1 MSKLPDG
8 APQNPVTDGKAQ
20 AHGWEHSLQAALAVL
35 REIDAR
41 YARDR
46 ARLEASVGVAP
57 IKRHWLEQLEARCN
71 KEREPLV
78 LRLADIHQQ
87 MTFASF
93 LRTVH

>member
-1 MSKLPDG
+1 MSDIPDG
-8 APQNPVTDGKAQ
+8 APQKPVVDGKAQ
-20 AHGWEHSLQAALAVL
+20 APGWEHSLQAALAVL

-46 ARLEASVGVAP
+46 AWLEASVGVAP
-57 IKRHWLEQLEARCN
+57 IKRHWLAQLEAKCR

-78 LRLADIHQQ
+78 LRLADMHQR
-87 MTFASF
+87 MTSASF